1 VSRQRPENNGVGS
14 KFSKKKKERGIT
26 FFLSQ
31 FSSASN
37 WATRQ
42 TWADTVETR
51 PRQACIERSNGPMRS
66 TAYSVPTVL
75 SSISSSN
82 SDGGS
87 KHANKGGKTRDPN
100 PNPNPHREP
109 PPTATLLLAPPPSS
123 RQLSRTA
130 DPMDCD
136 AASAAGDD
144 PMDFSWTAGWEAS
157 AASCASPDPTPAP
170 APAPA
175 TSPQEEAESM
185 ILASGPRVAVAGLRR
200 GDCLAGGS
208 SFFSVLSW
216 FLDCSCAHFQG
227 ASLVTFHVSL
237 ALPYAVDLSRDP

>member
-75 SSISSSN
+75 TVVSAVRIRTAGPNTRTKGKKRETQIQIQIHTESHRRPPHSSSLLPQAP
-82 SDGGS
+82 GS
-87 KHANKGGKTRDPN
+87 SRGPQIRW
-100 PNPNPHREP
+100 
-109 PPTATLLLAPPPSS
+109 TATRRPRRGTTP
-123 RQLSRTA
+123 
-130 DPMDCD
+130 
-136 AASAAGDD
+136 
-144 PMDFSWTAGWEAS
+144 WT
-157 AASCASPDPTPAP
+157 SPGRRGGRPARPPAP
-170 APAPA
+170 AP
-175 TSPQEEAESM
+175 T
-185 ILASGPRVAVAGLRR
+185 RLRR
-200 GDCLAGGS
+200 RRRRR
-208 SFFSVLSW
+208 
-216 FLDCSCAHFQG
+216 
-227 ASLVTFHVSL
+227 
-237 ALPYAVDLSRDP
+237 PRRRRRRRIP